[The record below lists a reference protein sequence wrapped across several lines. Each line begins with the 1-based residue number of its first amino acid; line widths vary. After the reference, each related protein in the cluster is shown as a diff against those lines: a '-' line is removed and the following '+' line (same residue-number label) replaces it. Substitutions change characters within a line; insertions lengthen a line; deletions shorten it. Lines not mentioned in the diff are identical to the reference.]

1 MEWAWMSY
9 PPDPK
14 ETCLQEE
21 VHSGEVW
28 QYRLY
33 RIPMLEEV
41 SGFAGSRYALRL
53 ERRVIC
59 KGGGEVREEVA
70 YALTSL
76 EGRPEE
82 LLALWRGHWE
92 VENRLHHPR
101 DTVLGEDARAAARV
115 RRGYATPRRGVCG
128 MYSSICCVSMDALCY
143 ALCAI
148 SRLVSMNSKC
158 LHN

>member
-1 MEWAWMSY
+1 M
-9 PPDPK
+9 
-14 ETCLQEE
+14 QEE
-21 VHSGEVW
+21 VRSGEVW

-53 ERRVIC
+53 ERRVIR

-101 DTVLGEDARAAARV
+101 DTVLGEDASRSRKGAAGLRHAKAWRLRDVLINLLRLNGRSLLRSV
-115 RRGYATPRRGVCG
+115 RHFSANVHELYKLLCG
-128 MYSSICCVSMDALCY
+128 S
-143 ALCAI
+143 
-148 SRLVSMNSKC
+148 
-158 LHN
+158 